1 MKSADT
7 WVYIGAFLLAV
18 GGLIFSFWPLIL
30 LGIAIAV
37 LYGHEFYGAFL
48 ALLFDLVLGVPT
60 GMLGY
65 VHFPLV
71 IFALLCFVV
80 RYFALRYVLER
91 AGSDTI

>member
-7 WVYIGAFLLAV
+7 FVYVGAGALAV
-18 GGLIFSFWPLIL
+18 GGLIFSFWPLTL

-37 LYGHEFYGAFL
+37 LYGHEFYGTFL
-48 ALLFDLVLGVPT
+48 ALLFDVILGVPT
-60 GMLGY
+60 GVLEY
-65 VHFPLV
+65 VQFPLV
-71 IFALLCFVV
+71 IFALVCFVV